1 MPTVAEQRFLE
12 RVPNLLYD
20 LTKELEKLNKNL
32 ETLNTNTSNNQ

>member
-1 MPTVAEQRFLE
+1 MLTVVEQRFLE

-32 ETLNTNTSNNQ
+32 ETLNANNQ